1 MIFLRDIH
9 TIVRQ
14 YPANFQSD
22 QAEPLGAAGG
32 MSGAQFWQ
40 LDAPAGKLVLRR
52 WPEEH
57 PPADQLRFIHEALF
71 HATSR
76 GIPFVPSPI
85 RTTTGRSFIPFEGH
99 LWELTPWMPG
109 VADYETFPSNRKLVA
124 ALTALARFHVA
135 VADFP
140 MVALPQVSDAVPAVT
155 RRLSRL
161 RELAHRGTADL
172 AQATTGSAWPDLA
185 PMAHQFLTLLP
196 TVLPS
201 EIDRLAPLASATL
214 PVQPCIRDIWHDHV
228 LFTGDEVTGI
238 IDFGAMN
245 IDTPATDV
253 ARLLGSL
260 VGDDE
265 EGWQTGLA
273 AYVKVRPLSV
283 LESQAVRAIDRSST
297 VLAGLNWL
305 RWIYVDKRQFDDRG
319 QIVERFRKILERARK
334 LACGI

>member
-14 YPANFQSD
+14 YPANFQCD
-22 QAEPLGAAGG
+22 RAEPLGAAGG

-71 HATSR
+71 HAASR
-76 GIPFVPSPI
+76 GISFVPTPI
-85 RTTTGRSFIPFEGH
+85 LTTTGRSFIPFEGH
-99 LWELTPWMPG
+99 LWELMPWMPG
-109 VADYETFPSNRKLVA
+109 VADYEAFPSNRKLTA
-124 ALTALARFHVA
+124 AMTALARFHVA
-135 VADFP
+135 VAGYP
-140 MVALPQVSDAVPAVT
+140 AVALPQVSGAAPAVT

-196 TVLPS
+196 TLLPRV
-201 EIDRLAPLASATL
+201 IDRLAPLSNAML

-245 IDTPATDV
+245 TDTPATDV

-265 EGWQTGLA
+265 QGWQIGLA
-273 AYVKVRPLSV
+273 AYTKVRPLIA
-283 LESQAVRAIDRSST
+283 LERQAVLAIDASST
-297 VLAGLNWL
+297 ILAGHNWL
-305 RWIYVDKRQFDDRG
+305 RWIYVERRRFENHSR
-319 QIVERFRKILERARK
+319 IVERFGALLQRAQRI
-334 LACGI
+334 AVN